1 VDYNCPIMHLENW
14 FDDDDVVYDC
24 KKRREV
30 QQILIDMVEE
40 RTKKGFPL
48 PPGITLPELNY
59 IPNSNNTSSIPPS
72 HPSHPNHPNHFIYLQ
87 RLAAKRRNNYQ
98 NQNVHYYE
106 HNDEEDNDCD
116 NEECMDEEFPEDD
129 EDAEEYS
136 ENHPYTLAYL
146 NSRYSNNYNDYSEFD
161 GPPDHREYYGEMVE
175 NGEWSETEDQP
186 EEDEDFQSE

>member
-1 VDYNCPIMHLENW
+1 VDYNCPITHLENW
-14 FDDDDVVYDC
+14 FDDDDVVYNC

-59 IPNSNNTSSIPPS
+59 IPNPNNTPSIPPS
-72 HPSHPNHPNHFIYLQ
+72 HPSNPNHPNHFIYLQ
-87 RLAAKRRNNYQ
+87 RLAAKHGNNYQ
-98 NQNVHYYE
+98 NQNYYE
-106 HNDEEDNDCD
+106 HNDEEDNDSN
-116 NEECMDEEFPEDD
+116 NEEECVDDEFQEDD

-136 ENHPYTLAYL
+136 ENHPYPLAYH
-146 NSRYSNNYNDYSEFD
+146 NRYSANQNDYSD
-161 GPPDHREYYGEMVE
+161 GSPDHREYFGEMVE
-175 NGEWSETEDQP
+175 NGEWSETEGQP